1 MQPTVNHVRLRPLT
15 SIRPNLLSPT
25 PQPAQGGADAGRM
38 SAARAFFAL
47 ASGQGQPTAAAV
59 QAPAQDLTAPAQV
72 VRAAT
77 PADPQKIAR
86 PGSLFDIRV

>member
-1 MQPTVNHVRLRPLT
+1 VQPTVNHVRLRPLT

-25 PQPAQGGADAGRM
+25 PQPAQGDAGRM
-38 SAARAFFAL
+38 SAAKAFFAL
-47 ASGQGQPTAAAV
+47 ASGQGPAVAA
-59 QAPAQDLTAPAQV
+59 QAPAQDLTAPAPV
-72 VRAAT
+72 ARAAA

>member
-1 MQPTVNHVRLRPLT
+1 MT

-25 PQPAQGGADAGRM
+25 PQPAQGDAGRM
-38 SAARAFFAL
+38 SAAKAFFAL
-47 ASGQGQPTAAAV
+47 ASGQGQPSAVAA
-59 QAPAQDLTAPAQV
+59 QAPAQDLTAPAPV
-72 VRAAT
+72 ARAAA